1 MCTVSYV
8 PLGSGNFILTSNRDE
23 NPERITLEPGQQITI
38 SQTNT
43 IICPKDSKAGGSWI
57 AMSNNGKVA
66 CLLNGAFKKHHHKPP
81 YSRSRGLVLM
91 EYFQH
96 PGAIPF
102 HNKVDLQGVENFTL
116 LMFENGMVYELRWDG
131 EEKFFQLKDENE
143 PTLWSSCTLYDDETA
158 AYKDLKFQN
167 WIEEKEKPTP
177 AELIHFH
184 GYNNPDGYL
193 LDLPIVKTVS
203 ITSIQK
209 TGDQLQMKYCDLLT
223 GHDVDKSIVLS

>member
-23 NPERITLEPGQQITI
+23 NPERVTLEPGQQITI
-38 SQTNT
+38 SHTET

-57 AMSNNGKVA
+57 GMSNNGKVA
-66 CLLNGAFKKHHHKPP
+66 CLLNGAFKKHQHKPP
-81 YSRSRGLVLM
+81 YNRSRGLVLM

-96 PGAIPF
+96 PGAIQF

-116 LMFENGMVYELRWDG
+116 LMFENGMVYEMRWDG
-131 EEKFFQLKDENE
+131 EEKFFQLMDENE
-143 PTLWSSCTLYDDETA
+143 PTLWSSCTLYDEETSA
-158 AYKDLKFQN
+158 TKDLKFQN
-167 WIEEKEKPTP
+167 WIESRERVTP
-177 AELIHFH
+177 DELVHFH
-184 GYNNPDGYL
+184 GYNNPEGFL

-203 ITSIQK
+203 ITCIQK
-209 TGDQLQMKYCDLLT
+209 TDNKLHMKYHDLLT